1 MFRFFFSKLDKMWW
15 FFFSCDGEDKR
26 DGVQRQPSL
35 HPVPIPMNSGQNWQ
49 WWAKPTHAFGTK
61 KSTARQK
68 WNVSTMTKAAE
79 ISIVAACLLPQACRE
94 KAPVKQKLEKTKKA
108 VTGFKYIMLCWPF
121 LFIIKTSRRVLQ
133 FYVRPWIIC
142 IHIVFCVTFITFLRF
157 RYSSICLYRKKLLFF
172 LFFIFV
178 DLIYENLQVCPPS
191 LPFPP
196 TSTNF
201 LMLCTI
207 VCNSYFFLPSNWYL
221 SYDLP
226 WTV

>member
-1 MFRFFFSKLDKMWW
+1 MKHEKHENNR
-15 FFFSCDGEDKR
+15 
-26 DGVQRQPSL
+26 QRSPSL
-35 HPVPIPMNSGQNWQ
+35 QPAFLHRLARKKTPRNINWR
-49 WWAKPTHAFGTK
+49 
-61 KSTARQK
+61 RQ
-68 WNVSTMTKAAE
+68 
-79 ISIVAACLLPQACRE
+79 
-94 KAPVKQKLEKTKKA
+94 KKA
-108 VTGFKYIMLCWPF
+108 VTGFKYMMLCWPF

-207 VCNSYFFLPSNWYL
+207 VCNFYFLLPSNWYL

-226 WTV
+226 WAV